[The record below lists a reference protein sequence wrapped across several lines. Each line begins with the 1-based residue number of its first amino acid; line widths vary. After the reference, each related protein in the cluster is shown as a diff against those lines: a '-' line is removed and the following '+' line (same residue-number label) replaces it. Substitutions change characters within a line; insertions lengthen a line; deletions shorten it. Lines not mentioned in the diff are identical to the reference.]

1 MSMAHISGSMLPPH
15 DALDKGACNS
25 EESGVDGCKFR
36 VQGSQ
41 GNPRMTGGF
50 RSEIVSRLS
59 QIPAAHSAGA
69 LKPAAVLI
77 PIIGPASDSVL
88 LTLRTDHLES
98 HAGQV
103 CFPGGRFKPDDAD
116 L

>member
-15 DALDKGACNS
+15 DALNKSACNS

-36 VQGSQ
+36 IRGRQRI
-41 GNPRMTGGF
+41 PRMTGGF
-50 RSEIVSRLS
+50 RHAIVSRLS
-59 QIPAAHSAGA
+59 QSPAAQAAGA

-77 PIIGPASDSVL
+77 PIIGPDSDAVL

-98 HAGQV
+98 HA
-103 CFPGGRFKPDDAD
+103 
-116 L
+116 